1 MKIFYPALILGS
13 FAFAQAAQASENTD
27 LMKGPYIFAHAGW
40 TKSKTSYDTFYSS
53 NDARVYEMTDGKSN
67 NAAGGV
73 GLGYNFKI
81 SPALLLGAEADITAL
96 KLGNRGAHFTSTGFD
111 LNQKWLAS
119 ARARL
124 GWNHDYSDG
133 SSSLIYVTVGADMGR
148 QNLQHFHID
157 SGLEHVVQT
166 ARKNSIGLIMGGG
179 LEYQLPA
186 SRWRI
191 RAEYLHA
198 NDNKMNFVKVAESD
212 ALYAS
217 SHFGT
222 AHTSLDLVRIGV
234 AFAFGG
240 RKSETIISP
249 PTPPAPPPPPPAPPV
264 SAEVA
269 APAPVCNKGPFI
281 VYFDWNKA
289 DITPEASAVLDTAV
303 SAYGNCNNAKILLA
317 GYADRSGQTS
327 YNLGLSQRR
336 ASAVRSYLSGH
347 GIVDGVIASE
357 NYGEDKPRLPT
368 EEGVR
373 EMQNRR
379 VEITFKSDGEE

>member
-1 MKIFYPALILGS
+1 
-13 FAFAQAAQASENTD
+13 
-27 LMKGPYIFAHAGW
+27 
-40 TKSKTSYDTFYSS
+40 
-53 NDARVYEMTDGKSN
+53 
-67 NAAGGV
+67 
-73 GLGYNFKI
+73 
-81 SPALLLGAEADITAL
+81 
-96 KLGNRGAHFTSTGFD
+96 
-111 LNQKWLAS
+111 
-119 ARARL
+119 
-124 GWNHDYSDG
+124 
-133 SSSLIYVTVGADMGR
+133 
-148 QNLQHFHID
+148 
-157 SGLEHVVQT
+157 
-166 ARKNSIGLIMGGG
+166 MGGG

-186 SRWRI
+186 TRWRV

-198 NDNKMNFVKVAESD
+198 NDNKMDFVKVADSD

-222 AHTSLDLVRIGV
+222 AHTRLDLVRIGV
-234 AFAFGG
+234 AYAFGG
-240 RKSETIISP
+240 RKAETIITP
-249 PTPPAPPPPPPAPPV
+249 PTPPAPPPPPPASPV
-264 SAEVA
+264 STEVP

-303 SAYGNCNNAKILLA
+303 AAYGNCNNAKILLA

-347 GIVDGVIASE
+347 GVVDGVIASE

-368 EEGVR
+368 DEGVR